1 METEREKESNGSCFH
16 VNTLISAVALFQF
29 VILVKA
35 TAVQVQTVQSLE
47 PKPQFEFD
55 VVRAYLQGNSCSLDY
70 NITYVSDLPS
80 SNKTII
86 EVYSIEL
93 FSNGNLLGSKG
104 QGFFVSGN
112 IELGNLMGLTSYI
125 PYASSGISSVNWN
138 ESKLRPDSFQLLH
151 ALNPLED
158 YSGTI
163 SLRVKRLGL
172 ITVEGESVD
181 NGLSSGELIQQV
193 ELEKYGEGFLYSAL
207 PVSSPTPSP
216 SPELTP
222 KVEPF
227 PTTLVVASV
236 VLVAVIGIGLIVYFK
251 KRKRGATRS

>member
-1 METEREKESNGSCFH
+1 VKKQAIAAAFM
-16 VNTLISAVALFQF
+16 LILLFSAVTLFQF
-29 VILVKA
+29 VSLAKA
-35 TAVQVQTVQSLE
+35 NTVQLQTVQSSE

-55 VVRAYLQGNSCSLDY
+55 VVRAYLQGNSCSLTY
-70 NITYVSDLPS
+70 NITYVSELPS

-93 FSNGNLLGSKG
+93 FSNGDLLSSYG
-104 QGFFVSGN
+104 QGFLVDGN
-112 IELGNLMGLTSYI
+112 IELDKLFGLTSYI
-125 PYASSGISSVNWN
+125 PYASSGIRSVNWN
-138 ESKLRPDSFQLLH
+138 GSELRPLSLQLLH
-151 ALNPLED
+151 ALNPYED
-158 YSGTI
+158 FPI

-181 NGLSSGELIQQV
+181 NELSSGNIIEQV
-193 ELEKYGEGFLYSAL
+193 ELERHGEGFLYSAL

-216 SPELTP
+216 SPEPTP

-236 VLVAVIGIGLIVYFK
+236 VLVAVIGIGLLVYFK
-251 KRKRGATRS
+251 KRKS